1 MNSEFPQRSVGATA
15 AVPAK
20 TESDPTYASWHE
32 QLRDGTRVLIRPIT
46 ANDVELER
54 SFVERL
60 SPQSRRFRFL
70 GEINLSK
77 QMLRRLTQPDPAS
90 EVAFVALIAEGAQKA
105 EIGVARYCTNADGTA
120 CECAVAVSDEWHN
133 KGLGSL
139 LMRHLIDVA
148 RWHGVQ
154 RMYSIDSPDNTAM
167 RDLAA
172 FLGFKRGP
180 DPDDPHQVIHTLD
193 LLAGA

>member
-1 MNSEFPQRSVGATA
+1 MKNEPSHRSIGAAMAVAAKSEQ
-15 AVPAK
+15 
-20 TESDPTYASWHE
+20 DPTRATWHE
-32 QLRDGTRVLIRPIT
+32 QLRDGTHVLIRPID
-46 ANDVELER
+46 AADVEIER
-54 SFVERL
+54 RFVERL

-90 EVAFVALIAEGAQKA
+90 EVAFIALIADGAQKT

-120 CECAVAVSDEWHN
+120 CECAVAVSDDWHN
-133 KGLGSL
+133 KGLGTL
-139 LMRHLIDVA
+139 LMRHLIEVA

-154 RMYSIDSPDNTAM
+154 RMYSIDTPDNIGM

-172 FLGFKRGP
+172 FLGFKRES
-180 DPDDPHQVIHTLD
+180 DPDDHHQVIHTLD
-193 LLAGA
+193 LTGA